1 MAAKKKKAKPKA
13 KKKVAARKTV
23 PASTSTSM
31 SAPAPAPPAAPPGP
45 IPPAMLKAIQA
56 EIAANS
62 KKQPGVVHPNEW
74 SGFVWK
80 KTDGTLAYEVREG
93 TNAQG
98 AAMTVPAGAVA
109 QVHSHPPGFGFSLDG
124 PDSLS
129 LNRASSSPSA
139 QRPGDVQRWAASDG
153 IWRGW
158 NIRYAYVFGPTQV
171 NMYDLTQITGD
182 PQDIHKFTTVLSG
195 ADVRWPLHAAYQPP
209 VA

>member
-1 MAAKKKKAKPKA
+1 
-13 KKKVAARKTV
+13 
-23 PASTSTSM
+23 
-31 SAPAPAPPAAPPGP
+31 
-45 IPPAMLKAIQA
+45 
-56 EIAANS
+56 
-62 KKQPGVVHPNEW
+62 
-74 SGFVWK
+74 
-80 KTDGTLAYEVREG
+80 
-93 TNAQG
+93 
-98 AAMTVPAGAVA
+98 MTVPAGAVA

-124 PDSLS
+124 ADSLS

-139 QRPGDVQRWAASDG
+139 QRPGDVQRWAAADG

-209 VA
+209 MA